1 MNEREKAVQAVQER
15 ESAVAELAA
24 RKRETTRQLD
34 ALRVAYAESTDPS
47 ERARLAGLVAE
58 LPGAVLRLDVEQKTA
73 QRELQA
79 ARNRLRDLDK
89 EAAALGRLVAESSGR
104 AAGIDAQIERI
115 RQKADGQ
122 IADLENQRGAMLAEA
137 EGAQERLEALHAQ

>member
-15 ESAVAELAA
+15 ESAVAELAT
-24 RKRETTRQLD
+24 RKRETARQLD
-34 ALRVAYAESTDPS
+34 GVRVAYAESTDPA

-58 LPGAVLRLDVEQKTA
+58 LPGAVARLDAEQKTA

-79 ARNRLRDLDK
+79 ARDRLRALDK
-89 EAAALGRLVAESSGR
+89 EAVSLAGLVAESSGR
-104 AAGIDAQIERI
+104 VSGIDAQIERI

-122 IADLENQRGAMLAEA
+122 IANLENQRGAMLAEA
-137 EGAQERLEALHAQ
+137 EAAQERLAMLG